1 MAPADVGSFRPS
13 SRPGRRSVLLGT
25 AGAVGAVAAFGAL
38 GGQAAAGTAGAGT
51 PISPEPPAERTGPRA
66 QAWIRRV
73 VARMSAEEKV
83 GQLLVTHVYG
93 AAADSSDARNA
104 AEYGVATPAEVVA
117 KYHLGGVCY
126 FTWSG
131 NVGPLPGVAAL
142 SNGLQAAATGTG
154 AGLPLLISTDQ
165 EQGTIARIGPPAAQF
180 PGNMALGAGR
190 DAAAAREAAAITGAE
205 LAALGINHDYAPDAD
220 VNVDPGN
227 PVIGVRS
234 FGSDP
239 GLVAELATAQVLG
252 YQRDGRIAATA
263 KHFPGHG
270 DTKVDSHTGIP
281 EIRHTRQQWEDLDAP
296 PFRSVI
302 DAGIDSIMT
311 GHLVFPALDPSG
323 DPATLSH
330 PIVTGLLREEL
341 GFTGLV
347 VTDALGMKGVR
358 DKYGDDQVVVLAIN
372 AGVDMLL
379 RPPAFDLAHRSLL
392 AAVRE
397 GRISRHRLDEA
408 VGRIVRLKLANGIVH
423 HPTVDVSA
431 VENTVGTQ
439 AHLDR
444 ADRITETTTT
454 VVRND
459 GLLPARVDGRR
470 VLVVGAGGSAVRYL
484 ADALA
489 DRGADTGTMS
499 TGTRPTDAAIAGAV
513 GAAADADLTV
523 VLTSKAWDTEV
534 TDPQARQRLLVGELL
549 GTGRPVV
556 VVAVADP
563 YDLAYADRAQAGVA
577 VYAPTAV
584 TMRAL
589 ARVLCGEVGPRGR
602 LPVEIPTAD
611 GTGVL
616 YPYGHGLTW

>member
-1 MAPADVGSFRPS
+1 MAPAGVGSFRPS
-13 SRPGRRSVLLGT
+13 SRPARRSVLLGT
-25 AGAVGAVAAFGAL
+25 AGAVAAFGAL
-38 GGQAAAGTAGAGT
+38 GGRAVAATASGGT
-51 PISPEPPAERTGPRA
+51 PLTPLTPPEERTGPRA
-66 QAWIRRV
+66 QAWIRRF
-73 VARMSAEEKV
+73 VARMSVEEKV

-93 AAADSSDARNA
+93 AAADSPDARNT

-165 EQGTIARIGPPAAQF
+165 EQGTVARIGPPAAQF
-180 PGNMALGAGR
+180 PGAMALGAGR
-190 DAAAAREAAAITGAE
+190 DPASAREAAAITGAE

-239 GLVAELATAQVLG
+239 GLVAGLAAAQVRG
-252 YQRDGRIAATA
+252 YQRDARIAATA

-281 EIRHTRQQWEDLDAP
+281 EIRHTRQEWERLDAP
-296 PFRSVI
+296 PFRAVI
-302 DAGIDSIMT
+302 EAGIDSIMT

-347 VTDALGMKGVR
+347 VTDALGMQGVR

-379 RPPAFDLAHRSLL
+379 RPPVFDLAHRSVL
-392 AAVRE
+392 AAVRA
-397 GRISRHRLDEA
+397 GRIDRHRLDEA
-408 VGRIVRLKLANGIVH
+408 VGRIIRLKLANGIVH
-423 HPTVDVSA
+423 HPAVDVSA
-431 VENTVGTQ
+431 VEHNVGTP

-444 ADRITETTTT
+444 ADRIAEATTT
-454 VVRND
+454 VVRNT
-459 GLLPARVDGRR
+459 GELLPADVDGRS
-470 VLVVGAGGSAVRYL
+470 VLVAGAGGSAVQYL
-484 ADALA
+484 AGALA
-489 DRGADTGTMS
+489 DRGAHTQALS

-513 GAAADADLTV
+513 GAAAGADLTI
-523 VLTSKAWDTEV
+523 VLTSKAWDVDV
-534 TDPQARQRLLVGELL
+534 TDPQGRQRQLVGEVL

-563 YDLAYADRAQAGVA
+563 YDLAYADGAPACVA
-577 VYAPTAV
+577 AYAPNAV

-611 GTGVL
+611 GAGVL